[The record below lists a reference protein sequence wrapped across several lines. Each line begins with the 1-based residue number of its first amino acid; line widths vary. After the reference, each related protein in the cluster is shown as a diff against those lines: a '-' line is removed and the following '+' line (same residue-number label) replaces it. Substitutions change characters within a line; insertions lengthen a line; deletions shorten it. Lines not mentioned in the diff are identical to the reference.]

1 MDIGATLF
9 STGWASGVNAY
20 ATVALLGILGRT
32 GAADVPEPLT
42 QNLVIGIAV
51 AMFAVEFVTDK
62 VAYVDSAWDSV
73 HTLIRPAIGAWL
85 GALIAGN
92 DPGDV
97 SELGGAVGSGTTALA
112 SHGVKA
118 GLRILINTM
127 PEPFSNIAVS
137 LTEDGLVA
145 TVVAFSINNP
155 VLAFAIAAT
164 LLLAGIALLI
174 VLYRRLIAAI
184 RRLREKGRTGAAG

>member
-20 ATVALLGILGRT
+20 ATVALLGILGRA

-92 DPGDV
+92 DPGEV

-184 RRLREKGRTGAAG
+184 RRMREKGRAGAAG

>member
-32 GAADVPEPLT
+32 GAADVPEQLT
-42 QNLVIGIAV
+42 GTVVIAV
-51 AMFAVEFVTDK
+51 ALTMFAIEFVTDK

-85 GALIAGN
+85 GALFAG
-92 DPGDV
+92 DDGGGV
-97 SELGGAVGSGTTALA
+97 SQVAGAAGAGTTALA
-112 SHGVKA
+112 SHTVKA

-127 PEPFSNIAVS
+127 PEPLSNIAVS

-145 TVVAFSINNP
+145 VVVSFIVSNP
-155 VLAFAIAAT
+155 VVAFAIAAT
-164 LLLAGIALLI
+164 LLTSGILLLV
-174 VLYRRLIAAI
+174 VLYRRLLAGIARI
-184 RRLREKGRTGAAG
+184 RERRARGEHP